1 MSWIALEKL
10 EQEPEITAGEVGA
23 ALDAASAQVIRNL
36 PEFTHCFQKAYSE
49 DGFYQPTENRNLAGL
64 RAYKESG
71 AEGSRRNSDE
81 GFSESDRTEN

>member
-49 DGFYQPTENRNLAGL
+49 DGFYQPTENR
-64 RAYKESG
+64 
-71 AEGSRRNSDE
+71 D
-81 GFSESDRTEN
+81 